1 MGVSTQTTAILCFCT
16 YTDELYLYNDVFNE
30 ARMSFDAYISPPIP
44 YIRDYV
50 IPATKQVEQV
60 LLCNAYISSTYL
72 HTYIRTYLHIQHA
85 HRSFT
90 FTVCVLNCKRFLVP
104 GFLCD
109 LLLSKEYYVTMWLC
123 LLSKIPICF
132 LLTPVIVFIVVVIYS
147 TFVIQ

>member
-16 YTDELYLYNDVFNE
+16 YTDELYLYNDIFNE
-30 ARMSFDAYISPPIP
+30 ARMGFDAYISPPIP

-50 IPATKQVEQV
+50 ILATKQVEQV
-60 LLCNAYISSTYL
+60 LLCNVYISSTYL
-72 HTYIRTYLHIQHA
+72 HTYILTYATRTQE
-85 HRSFT
+85 FT

-147 TFVIQ
+147 TFVLQ